1 MDFIVDLPPSMEPG
15 QTKAYDA
22 ILVVVDRYTKVVKY
36 IPCRKTIDAPE
47 LAKVF
52 IKHWFKDQGLP
63 ESIVS
68 DRGSVFT
75 SKFWT
80 ALCYHLSI
88 TRRLSTAFHPQ
99 TDGQTERQNQII
111 EAFFRSYCRY
121 HQDDWVELLPVAE
134 FTHNNSFHKS
144 IGMTPNQARY
154 GINLDTR
161 QGIEDDPLRG
171 EIPFAKE
178 RAEKLVKIRQELEEC
193 WIKTKESQAKYYN
206 KNHTPIEY
214 NIGEWVLLSAA
225 NIITTQPSKK
235 LAHRRLGAFKV
246 KRRIGR
252 QAYELDLPP
261 RYESIHNVFHVSLLE
276 PYRRRPGTEPGQ
288 ITPEIVEGEELWIV
302 ETILDHKVTWRGGK
316 PKNHY
321 LVRWE
326 GFGIES
332 DQWVLKEDFTS
343 DVLIREYHQRNPGR
357 APAQRKHR
365 RRK

>member
-1 MDFIVDLPPSMEPG
+1 
-15 QTKAYDA
+15 
-22 ILVVVDRYTKVVKY
+22 
-36 IPCRKTIDAPE
+36 
-47 LAKVF
+47 
-52 IKHWFKDQGLP
+52 
-63 ESIVS
+63 
-68 DRGSVFT
+68 
-75 SKFWT
+75 
-80 ALCYHLSI
+80 
-88 TRRLSTAFHPQ
+88 
-99 TDGQTERQNQII
+99 
-111 EAFFRSYCRY
+111 
-121 HQDDWVELLPVAE
+121 
-134 FTHNNSFHKS
+134 
-144 IGMTPNQARY
+144 MTPNQARY

-252 QAYELDLPP
+252 QAYELDLLP

-332 DQWVLKEDFTS
+332 DQWVPKEDFTS
-343 DVLIREYHQRNPGR
+343 DVLIREYYQRNPGR